1 MFDWDKDNVIVTGS
15 SDGIV
20 RVSVFMV
27 TLYVPRDGF
36 IFHHN

>member
-20 RVSVFMV
+20 RVSVSMV

-36 IFHHN
+36 MFLHN